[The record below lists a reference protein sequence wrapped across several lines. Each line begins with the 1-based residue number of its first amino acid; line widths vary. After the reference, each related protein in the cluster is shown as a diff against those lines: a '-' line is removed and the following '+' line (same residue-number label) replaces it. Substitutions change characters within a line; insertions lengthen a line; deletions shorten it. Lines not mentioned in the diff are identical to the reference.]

1 MTSSLLAEIAT
12 NLDVVFQCALLL
24 GFSLQMMTGALI
36 VGWQLSSAEGRQAA
50 RTWMAVEEGDPTEG
64 LLTMLVIPTLG
75 LLVILCST

>member
-1 MTSSLLAEIAT
+1 MTNGLFAGIAT

-24 GFSLQMMTGALI
+24 GFSLQIMTGALI

-50 RTWMAVEEGDPTEG
+50 RTWMAVEEGDPIEG
-64 LLTMLVIPTLG
+64 LLTMLAIPTLG